1 MKGSRRKSYRRSGNV
16 ILFTWHA
23 FFPQNVY
30 DHSKSITTEE
40 FLETQSRDYTERCL
54 HCSSELQ
61 NGNNSFREQHPGRS
75 SRWATRT
82 TEKLKRSAVSSWE
95 GGEKGRKRPRLEE
108 GTIRIEKGGH
118 YVSDQTLL
126 LTAQMVNSCKS
137 KDHQEGEKEQSQ
149 LRLINTYMKLAK
161 VSSFFPY
168 CGNDR
173 GMA

>member
-1 MKGSRRKSYRRSGNV
+1 MPPLFLRTAEWKQQLSGTTSRKKFKVSYKDNREAQKICG
-16 ILFTWHA
+16 
-23 FFPQNVY
+23 FF
-30 DHSKSITTEE
+30 
-40 FLETQSRDYTERCL
+40 LR
-54 HCSSELQ
+54 
-61 NGNNSFREQHPGRS
+61 
-75 SRWATRT
+75 
-82 TEKLKRSAVSSWE
+82 
-95 GGEKGRKRPRLEE
+95 GGGKGRKRPRLEE